1 MQQACVF
8 SFFLLW
14 LGLSGVMGLEIT
26 GGVPCSGFYLV
37 WVLLSGLPFLLR
49 PLAWAERRFRPKMTL
64 ISQHGKRAW
73 VHLAPWQPTTDLTP
87 SRVCLF
93 WQNVNASTCQA
104 LETHRTVIISSH
116 LLTGIRARRLLAHTT
131 EYGLTVHRRTYRIP
145 FTPAKRALM
154 QLEILFRQWRWR
166 TDFRRDW
173 PVLVLRRKSLNTE
186 K

>member
-1 MQQACVF
+1 
-8 SFFLLW
+8 
-14 LGLSGVMGLEIT
+14 MGLEIT

-73 VHLAPWQPTTDLTP
+73 VHLALAAHHRPDAVACLSVLAERERLNLSGTGNTPHRYHLIAPADRYTCPQATGPHHGIWTHGPQPYLSD
-87 SRVCLF
+87 SF
-93 WQNVNASTCQA
+93 YSW
-104 LETHRTVIISSH
+104 
-116 LLTGIRARRLLAHTT
+116 
-131 EYGLTVHRRTYRIP
+131 
-145 FTPAKRALM
+145 KRALM